1 MAQFVPDNPFAR
13 RRRRRVLLSA
23 AILVPL
29 ALSLSVHAG
38 LGLFVRFARLVEHR
52 PERLTDTPGTESV
65 LVLGA
70 PASAAP
76 ERRTVPPAPRPVEV
90 ATPGPG
96 PSPGVSGIPV
106 SEPSEPAGEAGGV
119 AEPARAD
126 PVRAVPTP
134 AVFAGL
140 RAERAGK
147 VVYVVDASGAMTTSL
162 EFVLEELSRSIA
174 RLDESQWFQI
184 VLFRERPA
192 DAPSPFNRGGFEMFR
207 PGLIAASPA
216 NKDAARAWLT
226 TIRPVGRSTPL
237 PGLKAAMALR
247 PDLVFLLTRSIPR
260 SGPGGEWGEGNG
272 AVLATLDDLNP
283 LSAFTGKR
291 RVVIKAI
298 QFIDD
303 DPSGLLKA
311 IAEQHGD
318 GEGSYAVRRLE
329 ELRAEEE
336 KK

>member
-1 MAQFVPDNPFAR
+1 MALFVRDNPFDR

-29 ALSLSVHAG
+29 TLSLGVHGA
-38 LGLFVRFARLVEHR
+38 LGLFVRFARLVEQR
-52 PERLTDTPGTESV
+52 PERLTDASGTESV

-70 PASAAP
+70 PATAVP
-76 ERRTVPPAPRPVEV
+76 ERRTVPPPPRPVEPRPPE
-90 ATPGPG
+90 PGPG
-96 PSPGVSGIPV
+96 PVDSKEPV
-106 SEPSEPAGEAGGV
+106 PEISEPTGTSAGGT
-119 AEPARAD
+119 APAD
-126 PVRAVPTP
+126 VGPVQPAP
-134 AVFAGL
+134 AVFAGV
-140 RAERAGK
+140 RAEQAGK
-147 VVYVVDASGAMTTSL
+147 IVYVVDASGAMTTSL

-192 DAPSPFNRGGFEMFR
+192 DAPSALNRGGYEMFR
-207 PGLIAASPA
+207 PELIAASPA

-237 PGLKAAMALR
+237 AGLRAALALR

-260 SGPGGEWGEGNG
+260 SGPGGEWGEGNA
-272 AVLATLDDLNP
+272 AVLAKLDDLNP
-283 LSAFTGKR
+283 TSAFTGKR

-311 IAEQHGD
+311 IADQHGD

-329 ELRAEEE
+329 ELRGEEE
-336 KK
+336 KR